1 MRNPETLAHRGDPD
15 TSKKAASRAVRK
27 QILFSAILQI
37 LANRPRTAEA
47 CEEAYFDLRADYG
60 WPMVA
65 PYSVKRRLSELH
77 KAGRVQDSGRREH
90 TLSGRPAII
99 WEISS

>member
-1 MRNPETLAHRGDPD
+1 VSTLAHRNDPD
-15 TSKKAASRAVRK
+15 TSHRAASRAERK

-37 LANRPRTAEA
+37 LATRPRTAEA
-47 CEEAYFDLRADYG
+47 TEEAYFKLRESIPS

-77 KAGRVQDSGRREH
+77 KQGRVVDTGRREH
-90 TLSGRPAII
+90 TVAGRPAVV
-99 WEISS
+99 WAVTA

>member
-1 MRNPETLAHRGDPD
+1 MRDTRTLAHRGDPE
-15 TSKKAASRAVRK
+15 TSHQAASRAVRK
-27 QILFSAILQI
+27 QVLFSAILQI

-60 WPMVA
+60 WPVVA

-77 KAGRVQDSGRREH
+77 KSGRVQDSGRRVL
-90 TLSGRPAII
+90 TAAGRPAIV
-99 WEISS
+99 WEAS